1 MLIGTC
7 PTSGIMQVAG
17 AAGSWLSFLGRG
29 MMGCSE
35 ASFETCSFF
44 PGPCGGVSKFHSSL
58 GFTGFHGCRIL
69 MVDSSSDRL
78 HTV

>member
-17 AAGSWLSFLGRG
+17 AAGSWLAFLGRG

-35 ASFETCSFF
+35 ASFETCLFF

-58 GFTGFHGCRIL
+58 GFTGVGF
-69 MVDSSSDRL
+69 
-78 HTV
+78 